1 MSNPFACFVGVVIFL
16 YITCMSTLDHQVLE
30 RLGALLRQRVSLV
43 GLAAFGS
50 RVRDDSSSSAADN
63 DSDLDVLVIS
73 ETLTPDVR
81 RIVSDCAFEAGF
93 DAGIL
98 VSPVVFSREEWEHSP
113 EGGSPLARSIRHE
126 GVFLTL

>member
-1 MSNPFACFVGVVIFL
+1 MS
-16 YITCMSTLDHQVLE
+16 SLDHSVLE
-30 RLGALLRQRVSLV
+30 RLGALLQQRLSLV

-50 RVRDDSSSSAADN
+50 RVRHDSAAIEN

-98 VSPVVFSREEWEHSP
+98 VSPVVYSHEEWEHSP
-113 EGGSPLARSIRHE
+113 EGVSPLAESIRHE
-126 GVFLTL
+126 GVFLTI

>member
-1 MSNPFACFVGVVIFL
+1 MTI
-16 YITCMSTLDHQVLE
+16 LDHTVLE
-30 RLGALLRQRVSLV
+30 RFGVLLQHRVPLV

-50 RVRDDSSSSAADN
+50 RVRSDSAVSDN

-73 ETLTPDVR
+73 ETLTPEVR

-93 DAGIL
+93 DDGIL
-98 VSPVVFSREEWEHSP
+98 ISPVVYSREEWEHSP
-113 EGGSPLARSIRHE
+113 EGLSPLARSIRHE

>member
-1 MSNPFACFVGVVIFL
+1 
-16 YITCMSTLDHQVLE
+16 MSTLEHHVLE

-50 RVRDDSSSSAADN
+50 RVRSDGDSAAAEN

-113 EGGSPLARSIRHE
+113 EGVSPLARSIRHE

>member
-1 MSNPFACFVGVVIFL
+1 MCAFFCKNGDFL
-16 YITCMSTLDHQVLE
+16 YITVMSSLDHSVLE
-30 RLGALLRQRVSLV
+30 RLGALLQQRVSLV

-50 RVRDDSSSSAADN
+50 RVRRESTAMEEN

-98 VSPVVFSREEWEHSP
+98 VSPVVYSREEWEHSP
-113 EGGSPLARSIRHE
+113 EGISPLAESIRHE
-126 GVFLTL
+126 GVFLTI

>member
-1 MSNPFACFVGVVIFL
+1 MS
-16 YITCMSTLDHQVLE
+16 SLDHSVLE
-30 RLGALLRQRVSLV
+30 RLGALLQQRVSLV

-50 RVRDDSSSSAADN
+50 RVRRESTAMEEN

-98 VSPVVFSREEWEHSP
+98 VSPVVYSREEWEHSP
-113 EGGSPLARSIRHE
+113 EGISPLAESIRHE
-126 GVFLTL
+126 GVFLTI

>member
-1 MSNPFACFVGVVIFL
+1 MS
-16 YITCMSTLDHQVLE
+16 SLDHSVLE
-30 RLGALLRQRVSLV
+30 RLGALLQQRLSLV

-50 RVRDDSSSSAADN
+50 RVRRDSRGAAMEH

-98 VSPVVFSREEWEHSP
+98 VSPVVYSREEWEHSP
-113 EGGSPLARSIRHE
+113 EGVSPLAESIRHE
-126 GVFLTL
+126 GVFLTI